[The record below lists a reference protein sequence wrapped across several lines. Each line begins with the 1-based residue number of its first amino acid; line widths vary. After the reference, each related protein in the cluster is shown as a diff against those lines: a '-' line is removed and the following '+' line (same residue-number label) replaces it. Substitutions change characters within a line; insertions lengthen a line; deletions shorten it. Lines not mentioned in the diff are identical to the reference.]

1 MLERKLFGKIGA
13 IPETVCDR
21 GEKTPDRLGRENLP
35 PSPFG
40 LWRDK
45 PGDGVFALGLCCRRR
60 YSPPRGCADS
70 SASPKAKIPSRST
83 LPNFQIGAMK
93 IDPLHL
99 IDWREL
105 WVGLLTFNLQS
116 LLVQY
121 LRQCLLS
128 VLDLL
133 FRHPDHPVHPVSI

>member
-45 PGDGVFALGLCCRRR
+45 PGDGAFALGLCCRRR
-60 YSPPRGCADS
+60 YSPLIPVDKPQIEAEAHGGSPRK
-70 SASPKAKIPSRST
+70 ASDLKST
-83 LPNFQIGAMK
+83 
-93 IDPLHL
+93 
-99 IDWREL
+99 
-105 WVGLLTFNLQS
+105 
-116 LLVQY
+116 
-121 LRQCLLS
+121 
-128 VLDLL
+128 
-133 FRHPDHPVHPVSI
+133 